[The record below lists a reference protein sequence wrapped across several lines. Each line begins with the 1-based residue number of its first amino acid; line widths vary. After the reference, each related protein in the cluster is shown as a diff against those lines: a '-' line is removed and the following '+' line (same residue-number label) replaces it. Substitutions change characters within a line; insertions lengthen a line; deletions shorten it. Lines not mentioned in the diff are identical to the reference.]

1 MIACNTFSTNSLR
14 FRHAARGQT
23 NVESEWRAR
32 LAEEE
37 TKKLEKELTLAKERE
52 ISLRSANEGRD
63 RLEKDLRAKVGR
75 RWRTLSLSPH
85 HNNLRFTKSKQI
97 AILQREHGAMKQKF
111 DSSQDREETLRKT
124 ADAAKQR
131 ADEATDA
138 LRLANLCVERRKA
151 EVEAQQKTVEKWKQ
165 RAAADSVKQSSTA
178 KQLRLALDQL
188 SELEVEH
195 EKLMQSLNKMKQK
208 QKP

>member
-1 MIACNTFSTNSLR
+1 
-14 FRHAARGQT
+14 
-23 NVESEWRAR
+23 
-32 LAEEE
+32 
-37 TKKLEKELTLAKERE
+37 
-52 ISLRSANEGRD
+52 
-63 RLEKDLRAKVGR
+63 
-75 RWRTLSLSPH
+75 
-85 HNNLRFTKSKQI
+85 
-97 AILQREHGAMKQKF
+97 MKQKF
-111 DSSQDREETLRKT
+111 DSSQDREEALRKT

-138 LRLANLCVERRKA
+138 LRLANLCVERRKG
-151 EVEAQQKTVEKWKQ
+151 EVEAQQKAVEKWKQ

-195 EKLMQSLNKMKQK
+195 EKLMQSLSKMKQK